1 MVSSTLKT
9 IGQKKSNFSDLGG
22 KECQKLGQEHEHS
35 CYSDTAF
42 DRHGMYFLSCDQ
54 CNCPYLLTDVTSKLS
69 ILCNVKD
76 HVLVLP
82 KQ

>member
-35 CYSDTAF
+35 CYSDT
-42 DRHGMYFLSCDQ
+42 
-54 CNCPYLLTDVTSKLS
+54 LLLIDMVC
-69 ILCNVKD
+69 IF
-76 HVLVLP
+76 
-82 KQ
+82 